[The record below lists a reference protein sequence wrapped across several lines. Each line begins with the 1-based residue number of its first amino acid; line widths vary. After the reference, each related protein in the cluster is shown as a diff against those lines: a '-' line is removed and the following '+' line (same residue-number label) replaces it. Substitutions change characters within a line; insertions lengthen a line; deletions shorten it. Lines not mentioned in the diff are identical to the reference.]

1 MRAFGHV
8 WLLYVLTFIFSPQ
21 MLRWHHGGS
30 RRIPLHATNQ
40 TIKYFPWEAANVQ
53 RWPKILSTSRRS
65 RKFITKFYW
74 TWIQIHINPT
84 NTPCFFTSY
93 REMTT
98 ISATFFDTHTQKKT
112 AIFCTHGVLTRSVWL
127 WQQTGRISLHAI
139 NRFVFVMGDLVCLLW
154 DRKCIYVI
162 FYYFLFI
169 NLADEFQFLVQTY
182 QV

>member
-1 MRAFGHV
+1 VRAFGHV

-84 NTPCFFTSY
+84 RICTPCFFTSY

-98 ISATFFDTHTQKKT
+98 ISATFFDTHIQKKRYLLHT
-112 AIFCTHGVLTRSVWL
+112 WCAYAFRMVVATNRENFPTRHKQVCICN
-127 WQQTGRISLHAI
+127 GRFSMFTV
-139 NRFVFVMGDLVCLLW
+139 R
-154 DRKCIYVI
+154 
-162 FYYFLFI
+162 
-169 NLADEFQFLVQTY
+169 
-182 QV
+182 